1 MEKVYYT
8 VQDVKDF
15 LGTLGF
21 EWHGFCFTN
30 ENGVTL
36 EAEEKIEN
44 FMIKENIDVFD
55 TRPKGKY
62 FAQLSVMSD
71 EYDYDVRN
79 DYFLFINDMSFVL
92 RSTQYLSILD
102 DFCEK
107 ENNYNLTYF
116 DHNRG
121 RVAKIKRQYFAEYES
136 FGFDFLSS
144 SPFSYYDLSEEWV
157 NYIAKKYPQTYFP
170 RKNTN
175 EIEGSYLGCKGLD
188 NITELCEKAIKYRDI
203 DLSKPNAFIKDFEN
217 HPEDYVL
224 ALKKYTTPKSFRKSL
239 VRKRTP
245 ELKVEMKEE
254 IKTETND
261 MTM

>member
-8 VQDVKDF
+8 VKDVKDF

-107 ENNYNLTYF
+107 ENNYNQHILT
-116 DHNRG
+116 
-121 RVAKIKRQYFAEYES
+121 I
-136 FGFDFLSS
+136 
-144 SPFSYYDLSEEWV
+144 
-157 NYIAKKYPQTYFP
+157 IADVLLKLK
-170 RKNTN
+170 
-175 EIEGSYLGCKGLD
+175 D
-188 NITELCEKAIKYRDI
+188 NILQNMNHL
-203 DLSKPNAFIKDFEN
+203 DLIF
-217 HPEDYVL
+217 
-224 ALKKYTTPKSFRKSL
+224 
-239 VRKRTP
+239 
-245 ELKVEMKEE
+245 
-254 IKTETND
+254 
-261 MTM
+261 